1 MSNRCRPRAAGLG
14 RATLRAVACSRRRLL
29 SFPAVLLRSTPA
41 VAAMLIVFVAAA
53 DSGAQDRA
61 AAGAVQKRVTAL
73 RVAAG
78 RIAVDG
84 RLLEP
89 EWTTAVPA
97 ADFVQQQPQEGA
109 PVTPAH
115 RSEVR
120 FAYDDEFLYIAAT
133 FHEDE
138 PDRLVVNELKRDFNA
153 PPATCSSSSSTRSS
167 TA

>member
-1 MSNRCRPRAAGLG
+1 MSNRCRLRAAGHG
-14 RATLRAVACSRRRLL
+14 RATPRAVACSRRRLL
-29 SFPAVLLRSTPA
+29 SFLAVLLRSTPA
-41 VAAMLIVFVAAA
+41 VAAMLLVAFAAA
-53 DSGAQDRA
+53 ESGAQDRA
-61 AAGAVQKRVTAL
+61 APAGGRKRVTAV
-73 RVAAG
+73 RVATG

-84 RLLEP
+84 RLQEP

-97 ADFVQQQPQEGA
+97 TDFVQQQPQEGA
-109 PVTPAH
+109 PVTTPH

-120 FAYDDEFLYIAAT
+120 FVYDDEFLYIGAT